1 MKNFEPQRRSDD
13 PQKNNAAFIIGIIFF
28 GLSMIFLGVFVVGGA
43 LSDKRKV

>member
-28 GLSMIFLGVFVVGGA
+28 WPLHDIFGGLRCWRSF
-43 LSDKRKV
+43 K